1 MNRRGVIK
9 ATGVLLAAPLVTKA
23 KPVKQSLLLQH
34 SPVAG
39 LQYYEGERVWPQFQL
54 NQLLTLQ
61 READN
66 SYDKR
71 AVAIHWNDA
80 KLGYIPRRGNAAIS
94 QMLDRGEKLQVQII
108 QLNDADDYWKRMQV
122 AVSVV

>member
-1 MNRRGVIK
+1 MNRRGLIK
-9 ATGVLLAAPLVTKA
+9 AIGVLLTVPLVTKA
-23 KPVKQSLLLQH
+23 KPVKPSLLLQH

-39 LQYYEGERVWPQFQL
+39 LQYYEGERVWSQFQL

-66 SYDKR
+66 PYDKR
-71 AVAIHWNDA
+71 AVVIYWNDA
-80 KLGYIPRRGNAAIS
+80 KLGYIPRRDNAAIS
-94 QMLDRGEKLQVQII
+94 QMLDRGEKLQVQIL
-108 QLNDADDYWKRMQV
+108 QLNDADAYWKRMQV